1 MTEDENMKK
10 LSKEMILLIIFVL
23 IFAILSVMSPGKFLS
38 MGNIRSMCFQ
48 IPEFGLF
55 AIAMMLAILTGG
67 INLSVITSGTLGSIL
82 GALVLSRTAAAGMM
96 PQLSIALTILVVL
109 LTSTICGLINGLVVS
124 YVGTAAMMT
133 TLGTS
138 TLYEGIGLLISKGNS
153 ISKFPTEFYW
163 FGNGS
168 ILGMPV
174 PMYIFV
180 IAAVIVYL
188 LLQRTPWGL
197 SVYMVGSNPKTT
209 MYSGINVPGT
219 MTRAY
224 VLSGLLSGIAAVIMM
239 SRYNSA
245 RIDYGSSYLMQT
257 VAASVLGGTL
267 ITGGYG
273 KVIGVV
279 IAVVT
284 LQCISSGLNIFG
296 LDTSLTSMITGF
308 VLIATLSLN
317 YLAGRRGESG
327 GKRKAK

>member
-1 MTEDENMKK
+1 MKK
-10 LSKEMILLIIFVL
+10 LSKELVLLIIFIV
-23 IFAILSVMSPGKFLS
+23 IFAVLAIMSPGKFLT

-55 AIAMMLAILTGG
+55 AIAMMLTIITGG
-67 INLSVITSGTLGSIL
+67 INLSVVTSGTLGSIL
-82 GALVLSRTAAAGMM
+82 GALVLSRTWASGMA
-96 PQLSIALTILVVL
+96 PALSIALTILMVL
-109 LTSTICGLINGLVVS
+109 GVSTICGLINGLVVS

-138 TLYEGIGLLISKGNS
+138 TLYEGVGLLISKGNS
-153 ISKFPTEFYW
+153 ISKFPSEFYW
-163 FGNGS
+163 FGNGTL
-168 ILGMPV
+168 LGIPI
-174 PMYIFV
+174 PMYLFV
-180 IAAVIVYL
+180 IAAVVVAI

-197 SVYMVGSNPKTT
+197 SVYMVGSNVKTT
-209 MYSGINVPGT
+209 MYSGIDVQRTT
-219 MTRAY
+219 MRAY

-273 KVIGVV
+273 KVYGVA
-279 IAVVT
+279 IAVMT

-296 LDTSLTSMITGF
+296 LDTSLTSMITGL
-308 VLIATLSLN
+308 VLIGTLAINFLSS
-317 YLAGRRGESG
+317 RRGD
-327 GKRKAK
+327 RVRAMRAHKAA

>member
-1 MTEDENMKK
+1 MKK

-67 INLSVITSGTLGSIL
+67 INLSVVTSGTLGSIL

-109 LTSTICGLINGLVVS
+109 LTSTVCGLINGLVVS

-168 ILGMPV
+168 ILGIPV

-180 IAAVIVYL
+180 IAALIVYL

-224 VLSGLLSGIAAVIMM
+224 VFSGLLSGIAAVIMM

-308 VLIATLSLN
+308 VLIGTLSLN

-327 GKRKAK
+327 GKRRAK